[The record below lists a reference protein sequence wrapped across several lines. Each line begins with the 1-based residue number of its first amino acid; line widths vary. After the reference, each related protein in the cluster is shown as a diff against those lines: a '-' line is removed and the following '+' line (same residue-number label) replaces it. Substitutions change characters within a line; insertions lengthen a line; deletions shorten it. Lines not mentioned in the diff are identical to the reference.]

1 MPDALIRQIMTIRHN
16 SANTEQAAR
25 DVVDAIR
32 AALCASGQQVRELEW
47 VPASYHGQDL
57 EASAFGVAVAYR
69 VAGKP
74 SDWTLTSIGMREYI
88 HTPGY
93 QTRAAASAAAQAD
106 YERRIL
112 AALTPARQAT
122 CRKCGGTMQPGHA
135 LGQTYTSGAPD
146 DLGSDGQTMSAGGP
160 GVLIDCWKCED
171 CGWSVTADPQT
182 EVATPT
188 AQEAEPVNPPQPS
201 VSVAKAAQVLLSNT
215 TAIKTLVDFQLR
227 HSASASDKARSMR
240 HVQMVAAL
248 RALKGNTDV

>member
-1 MPDALIRQIMTIRHN
+1 MTQTN
-16 SANTEQAAR
+16 DGGAT
-25 DVVDAIR
+25 DLTTD
-32 AALCASGQQVRELEW
+32 ALCASGQVRALEW
-47 VPASYHGQDL
+47 RPSKTSYTQANCVLGQYQITFLGEFECWHLSAPHKQGTDWKDGFTRHASK
-57 EASAFGVAVAYR
+57 SAA
-69 VAGKP
+69 K
-74 SDWTLTSIGMREYI
+74 
-88 HTPGY
+88 
-93 QTRAAASAAAQAD
+93 AAAQAD

-201 VSVAKAAQVLLSNT
+201 VSVAEAAQVLLSNT

-248 RALKGNTDV
+248 RALKGGDE